1 MSKKRVK
8 TKYTKAE
15 LKVFGKMIDDKLIE
29 ARGQLEFYLESL
41 KDFGSNQDSRV
52 KGLDDGNISADKER
66 LNQLAGRQKKYIQH
80 LENAKLRIQ
89 NGVYGICRETGNL
102 ISEERLKAVPH
113 ATLSI
118 AAKEKK

>member
-1 MSKKRVK
+1 MAKKRVK

-15 LKVFGKMIDDKLIE
+15 LKAFDKMIDDKLVDAE
-29 ARGQLEFYLESL
+29 KQLEFYLESINDL
-41 KDFGSNQDSRV
+41 GSGNDNRV
-52 KGLDDGNISADKER
+52 KGLDDSNISADKGR
-66 LNQLAGRQKKYIQH
+66 LNLLARKQTKYIEH
-80 LENAKLRIQ
+80 LKNAKLRIQ
-89 NGVYGICRETGNL
+89 NGVYGICRVTGNL

>member
-1 MSKKRVK
+1 MAKKRVK

-15 LKVFGKMIDDKLIE
+15 LKVFDKMIDQKLID
-29 ARGQLEFYLESL
+29 AYKQLDFYLDSI
-41 KDFGSNQDSRV
+41 KDFAKDTDSRV
-52 KGLDDGNISADKER
+52 KGLGEGIAEVEKDR
-66 LNQLAGRQKKYIQH
+66 LSLLASKQKKFIKH

-89 NGVYGICRETGNL
+89 NGVYGICRETGAL

>member
-1 MSKKRVK
+1 MAKKRVK

-15 LKVFGKMIDDKLIE
+15 LKVFEKMIDAKLEE
-29 ARGQLEFYLESL
+29 AQSQLEFYLESL

-52 KGLDDGNISADKER
+52 KGLDDSNISADRER